1 TKEEKDQYE
10 QIIEDINQK
19 MAEVDNMLLM
29 NNEDGARKLLVESK
43 EKLDQVPKDSK
54 IYEEKGVETAN
65 NIQIGLDKVFNVNR
79 ITDPETSI
87 DYSQISSD
95 VGVSNIERIG
105 DTIYAYDN
113 NSDSVYSGKLED
125 GSTQV
130 VVDNQGGPTLIAV
143 AKDSAATTLGWSDE
157 NTLVQFNPV
166 LEKLSE
172 VGIGETADSINISDL
187 KVFGSRLYA
196 LSKDGQIY
204 KFTADGDN
212 YGDSAPWLTEDNIL
226 SNSKSLAIDGAVY
239 VVDGNGEIKK
249 FFSGVVDDEF
259 SLDAVEP
266 VLTNPSLIYTD
277 ENITSI
283 YLLDPENKRALR
295 FNKEGELTS
304 QYISDK
310 FDNLTDLVVD
320 EDTGKLYLL
329 NGSQVYM
336 VKI

>member
-1 TKEEKDQYE
+1 MDGLNMLLLEEKDH
-10 QIIEDINQK
+10 
-19 MAEVDNMLLM
+19 
-29 NNEDGARKLLVESK
+29 
-43 EKLDQVPKDSK
+43 
-54 IYEEKGVETAN
+54 
-65 NIQIGLDKVFNVNR
+65 
-79 ITDPETSI
+79 
-87 DYSQISSD
+87 
-95 VGVSNIERIG
+95 
-105 DTIYAYDN
+105 
-113 NSDSVYSGKLED
+113 
-125 GSTQV
+125 
-130 VVDNQGGPTLIAV
+130 
-143 AKDSAATTLGWSDE
+143 
-157 NTLVQFNPV
+157 
-166 LEKLSE
+166 
-172 VGIGETADSINISDL
+172 VGISGEPLDDDIGEIDGNANVSDL

-212 YGDSAPWLTEDNIL
+212 YGDSAPWITEDGIL

-249 FFSGVVDDEF
+249 FFSGVVDEEF
-259 SLDAVEP
+259 NLDAIEP

-283 YLLDPENKRALR
+283 YLLDPDNNRALR
-295 FNKEGELTS
+295 FNKEGKLTS

-336 VKI
+336 IKI